1 MHQVIG
7 TPPSKS
13 QRGFTAV
20 GPASPV
26 MPPGECAQVGY
37 ADLPT
42 DTRRMIA
49 HAVIESTQ
57 DCYRAIVKQLSALY
71 VVDREACSGVWRRA
85 FERAFGRVGGV
96 PKGEEKLCSYLLG
109 VNTWREALVRTYK
122 ALHAVPKHDAWM
134 WDGIK
139 SWNTRE
145 LDARLSLCG
154 KIPSGAIADLLR
166 ARGASI
172 IRFNSQI
179 VKSRE
184 LIDTIIRASGLAT
197 SIGQDVLLLQALR
210 LIDTFKA
217 NPAYADP
224 SGKCCPALHQ
234 ACMGESERPVNFLL
248 SVGARTLLNYAW
260 GKRTP
265 LMYAKTAAVWNE
277 LVRQGANPNHC
288 VMWSGDDGKF
298 FPMHPL
304 TLAARENVPDKVQ
317 ALLEARAD
325 PCAADG
331 SALKEARKHEDQHPQ
346 MVALIEKHIGEWGS
360 Q

>member
-7 TPPSKS
+7 TPSKS
-13 QRGFTAV
+13 QRGCAAV

-26 MPPGECAQVGY
+26 MPPGECAQIGY
-37 ADLPT
+37 ADVPI
-42 DTRRMIA
+42 DIRRMIA
-49 HAVIESTQ
+49 HTVIEGTR
-57 DCYRAIVKQLSALY
+57 DCYRAIVRQLSALY
-71 VVDREACSGVWRRA
+71 VVDREACSGVWRLA

-96 PKGEEKLCSYLLG
+96 PNGEEKLCPYLLG

-145 LDARLSLCG
+145 LDARLALCG
-154 KIPSGAIADLLR
+154 IIPSGAIADLLR

-179 VKSRE
+179 VKSHE
-184 LIDTIIRASGLAT
+184 LIGIIVRASGLAT

-210 LIDTFKA
+210 LIDTFNA

-248 SVGARTLLNYAW
+248 SVGARTLLNYAS
-260 GKRTP
+260 GGRTP

-277 LVRQGANPNHC
+277 LLQQGADPNHYA
-288 VMWSGDDGKF
+288 MWKDESAKF

-304 TLAARENVPDKVQ
+304 TLAARDNAPDKVQ

-325 PCAADG
+325 PRAADG

-346 MVALIEKHIGEWGS
+346 MVALIEQHTREWGRR
-360 Q
+360 